1 MTAFDK
7 DMRDP
12 RRDEV
17 IAGEYVLGALSAE
30 DRRKVELRLAED
42 RRFAAVVSR
51 WEKNLAS
58 LDEEHPASLVVVPR
72 PRAAPVC
79 DVRFS
84 GTVSGGLWNSLAFW
98 RALALALIAV
108 VAALVVT
115 ARLPA
120 QGTAAPQPGSV
131 RTD

>member
-30 DRRKVELRLAED
+30 DRRKVERRLAED
-42 RRFAAVVSR
+42 RRFAAVVNR
-51 WEKNLAS
+51 WEKNLAT
-58 LDEEHPASLVVVPR
+58 LDEEHPAYLAVVPR
-72 PRAAPVC
+72 PHGAAPC
-79 DVRFS
+79 DVRFA

-98 RALALALIAV
+98 RALALALLAV
-108 VAALVVT
+108 VVALVVT

-120 QGTAAPQPGSV
+120 QGTAAPEPSV